1 MIISASR
8 RTDLPA
14 FHSKWLLNRLD
25 EGYALTK
32 NPFNPRKLSYVPLEK
47 GVTDMIWFWSKDPTP
62 FLPHLNTLDGYGIP
76 YAFHFTLTPCGA
88 AIEPGTADKEKL
100 IRTFLT
106 LSEHIGPERVV
117 WRYDPIVLAEGLGT
131 EEHIRLFDKLAR
143 ILRGSTE
150 RCIISFLDIYTRNK
164 TPLSGICRPPSG
176 EEILRLAEGFSSSA
190 ARNNIRLFTCSEQ
203 ADLSS
208 FGIGHAA
215 CIDKALTENI
225 IGLPIKA
232 KKASGQRPLCGC
244 IESTDIGAYDTCPM
258 GCRYCYA
265 TRSMNTVKKRLAL
278 CDPASPLLCGQI
290 NDREIVRK
298 EWKSLTESQL
308 ML

>member
-25 EGYALTK
+25 EGYALTE
-32 NPFNPRKLSYVPLEK
+32 NPFNPKKLSYVPLEK

-62 FLPHLNTLDGYGIP
+62 LLPHLNTLDGYGIP

-100 IRTFLT
+100 IRAFLT

-117 WRYDPIVLAEGLGT
+117 WRYDPIVLAEGLGV

-150 RCIISFLDIYTRNK
+150 RCIISFLDIYKIIEKSIANIPFIKSPTFEDYVNTNTETRAY
-164 TPLSGICRPPSG
+164 
-176 EEILRLAEGFSSSA
+176 AES
-190 ARNNIRLFTCSEQ
+190 
-203 ADLSS
+203 
-208 FGIGHAA
+208 
-215 CIDKALTENI
+215 I
-225 IGLPIKA
+225 IK
-232 KKASGQRPLCGC
+232 
-244 IESTDIGAYDTCPM
+244 
-258 GCRYCYA
+258 
-265 TRSMNTVKKRLAL
+265 
-278 CDPASPLLCGQI
+278 
-290 NDREIVRK
+290 
-298 EWKSLTESQL
+298 
-308 ML
+308 